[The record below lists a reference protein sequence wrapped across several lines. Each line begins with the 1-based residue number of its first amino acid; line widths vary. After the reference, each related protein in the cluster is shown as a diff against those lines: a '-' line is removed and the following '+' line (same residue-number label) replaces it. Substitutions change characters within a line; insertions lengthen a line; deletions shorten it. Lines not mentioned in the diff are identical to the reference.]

1 MAGVVTVV
9 CTLQVP
15 YFPPLQAPAQ
25 FTPELCA
32 ELIHAAAGFSQQ
44 QQQQTSS
51 VTRAGTAAAAGGGG
65 GGGLQVHSIK
75 DWVMSAEVADEYAA
89 WGNRL
94 LLAGDAAHR

>member
-1 MAGVVTVV
+1 M
-9 CTLQVP
+9 QVP

-32 ELIHAAAGFSQQ
+32 ELIQAAAGFSEQQ
-44 QQQQTSS
+44 QQQASS
-51 VTRAGTAAAAGGGG
+51 DAGAAAAADGGG

-94 LLAGDAAHR
+94 LLAGDAAHRWELLTN